1 MNWVAN
7 LYMILFGYSIG
18 LIVLPI
24 LSPSYHFNSA
34 STYIV
39 MSGGA
44 LSAVIWFM
52 LYYNRKFD

>member
-1 MNWVAN
+1 MNWIGS
-7 LYMILFGYSIG
+7 LYIILFGYSLG
-18 LIVLPI
+18 LMALPL

-39 MSGGA
+39 MIGGA

>member
-1 MNWVAN
+1 MNWTGS
-7 LYMILFGYSIG
+7 LYIILFGYSLG
-18 LIVLPI
+18 LIALPI

-39 MSGGA
+39 MIGGA
-44 LSAVIWFM
+44 ISAVIWFM